1 MFKTV
6 AKTKAFFEEEL
17 QHIIDGMA
25 GKTVYY
31 VHPTAKMI
39 KRAEASNCSFAA
51 SSISCLDVSETV
63 DDVLSLKSYL
73 EDDEKLT
80 REKSPKMIKDHSI
93 AVNTYITD
101 NNQPAELL
109 QQYRAHLS
117 KPWTSQHNPIV
128 PVMRCVAD
136 VIEHYNFLLHG
147 RRRNETEVRFV
158 FGNMIVEMLCRY
170 FQFKLS
176 LEQSTTKDLSY
187 QHVWIVS
194 YVLVQRAKL
203 RYLYSHLKL
212 HSKKAHFWPLH

>member
-1 MFKTV
+1 
-6 AKTKAFFEEEL
+6 
-17 QHIIDGMA
+17 
-25 GKTVYY
+25 
-31 VHPTAKMI
+31 
-39 KRAEASNCSFAA
+39 
-51 SSISCLDVSETV
+51 
-63 DDVLSLKSYL
+63 
-73 EDDEKLT
+73 
-80 REKSPKMIKDHSI
+80 MIKDHSI

-117 KPWTSQHNPIV
+117 KPWTLQHNPIV
-128 PVMRCVAD
+128 PVMCCVAD

-147 RRRNETEVRFV
+147 RRQNETEVRFV